1 MSNVASSLR
10 AGPVR
15 GSRRLGEL
23 VSHLALREIA
33 SAHRFTLLGWT
44 WPLARQLVQLGVLVL
59 VFSEVIE
66 VGIAYFPAFVFSG
79 LIAWSWFSTGVAGAA
94 GVLVERRHLVFQPGF
109 PAAALPAVAV
119 AVPLIDLL
127 IALPVLIGMLLL
139 GPGLE
144 PAALLFPVLIA
155 IQATLMCGIAW
166 LAAALTVFFRDVSH
180 VVAVAVASLFYL
192 TPVFYELS
200 RVPEEYRWLLQLNP
214 MTTLVEGYHSILID
228 GRVPAFGGIVAV
240 AAVSLVVAVGG
251 LAIFRRL
258 EPRFVD
264 EL

>member
-1 MSNVASSLR
+1 MSSVAFPRRTSPALR
-10 AGPVR
+10 
-15 GSRRLGEL
+15 RRRFREL
-23 VSHLALREIA
+23 VSHLAVREIA

-66 VGIAYFPAFVFSG
+66 VGIDYFPAFVFSG
-79 LIAWSWFSTGVAGAA
+79 LIAWSWFSTGVGGAA

-109 PAAALPAVAV
+109 PSAALPVVAV

-139 GPGLE
+139 GPGIQVT
-144 PAALLFPVLIA
+144 ALLFPVLVV
-155 IQATLMCGIAW
+155 IQAILMCGIAW
-166 LAAALTVFFRDVSH
+166 ITAALTVFFRDVSH

-200 RVPEEYRWLLQLNP
+200 QVPEQYRDLLQLNP
-214 MTTLVEGYHSILID
+214 MTTLIEGYHSILID
-228 GRVPAFGGIVAV
+228 GKLPDLGGIVAV
-240 AAVSLVVAVGG
+240 AVVSLAVA
-251 LAIFRRL
+251 LAGRAVFQRL
-258 EPRFVD
+258 EPGFVD

>member
-1 MSNVASSLR
+1 MSSVASHRRASPALR
-10 AGPVR
+10 Q
-15 GSRRLGEL
+15 RRVGEL

-59 VFSEVIE
+59 VFSSVIK
-66 VGIAYFPAFVFSG
+66 VGIDYFPAFVFSG
-79 LIAWSWFSTGVAGAA
+79 LIAWSWFSTGVGGAA

-109 PAAALPAVAV
+109 PAAALPVVAV

-139 GPGLE
+139 GPGIE
-144 PAALLFPVLIA
+144 PSALLFPLLVA

-166 LAAALTVFFRDVSH
+166 ITAALTVFFRDVSH

-200 RVPEEYRWLLQLNP
+200 RVPEQYRDLLRLNP
-214 MTTLVEGYHSILID
+214 MTILIEGYHSILIE
-228 GRVPAFGGIVAV
+228 GEVPGLGGIAAV
-240 AAVSLVVAVGG
+240 AAVSVAIALAG
-251 LAIFRRL
+251 LAVFQRL
-258 EPRFVD
+258 EPSFVD